1 MTKKQIEKIDE
12 KNLKMVLTYLKS
24 NAIISLAL
32 RHDTQWLCQSK
43 SEYAEV
49 SKWS

>member
-1 MTKKQIEKIDE
+1 MKEFEKIDE

-32 RHDTQWLCQSK
+32 RHDTKWLCQRE